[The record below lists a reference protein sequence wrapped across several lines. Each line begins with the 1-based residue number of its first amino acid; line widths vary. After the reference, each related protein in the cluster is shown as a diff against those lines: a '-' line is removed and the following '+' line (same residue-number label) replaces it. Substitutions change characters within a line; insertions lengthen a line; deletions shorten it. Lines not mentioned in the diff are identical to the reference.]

1 MIEAWAIRLLLAL
14 AVGAACWFHGYD
26 SGKDRVQA
34 KWDESIVAAEKKL
47 LAEKDRLRLAEDK
60 LRSEH
65 AQAIA
70 STNRRLDAAIAGLRD
85 RPDRPAGMSEAPR
98 ATCEGANGP
107 ELARRNAEFLAR
119 YAAQAAEQ
127 DAALA
132 SCYASL
138 DAAKSPK
145 PVNQD
150 SK

>member
-14 AVGAACWFHGYD
+14 AAGVACWFHGYD
-26 SGKDRVQA
+26 HGKDRVQA
-34 KWDESIVAAEKKL
+34 KWDESIVKAERKL
-47 LAEKDRLRLAEDK
+47 IEEKDRIRLAEDK
-60 LRSEH
+60 LRTEH

-70 STNRRLDAAIAGLRD
+70 STNRRLDVALAGLRD
-85 RPDRPAGMSEAPR
+85 RPDRPAGVSEAPR

-119 YAAQAAEQ
+119 YAARAAEQ

-138 DAAKSPK
+138 DAARPAK
-145 PVNQD
+145 PLKD
-150 SK
+150 

>member
-26 SGKDRVQA
+26 TGKDRVQA
-34 KWDESIVAAEKKL
+34 KWDEATVKAERKL
-47 LAEKDRLRLAEDK
+47 IEEKDRLRLAEDK

-85 RPDRPAGMSEAPR
+85 RPDRPAGVSESPR
-98 ATCEGANGP
+98 ASCTGANGP
-107 ELARRNAEFLAR
+107 ELARVNAEFLAR
-119 YAAQAAEQ
+119 FAAQAAEQ

-138 DAAKSPK
+138 DAARK
-145 PVNQD
+145 PATQER
-150 SK
+150 K